1 MLGGEWTGLGGGGG
15 SNGVVVAVVA
25 ASDEK
30 SIYHMELKTEE
41 DERATQ

>member
-1 MLGGEWTGLGGGGG
+1 MGSGQDGLGGGGG
-15 SNGVVVAVVA
+15 GNGVVVAVVA